1 MERIRFP
8 GGVFRWDFPEKQWSI
23 PGYLRDAGRAKVIK
37 RGPNSLNVEIEL
49 EHPAIVFKERPP
61 DRRAKGVL
69 VNTITRQ
76 LIVFGGPDIKV
87 AVLPEPGDLTVTLII
102 WLYLLRAQSSHG
114 PTPHSLA
121 LFFEDVGKK
130 IAAGW
135 HYWWEEY

>member
-1 MERIRFP
+1 MERIRLS
-8 GGVFRWDFPEKQWSI
+8 GGVFRWDFPELELGI

-49 EHPAIVFKERPP
+49 EHPAIVFRERPP

-69 VNTITRQ
+69 VNTMTRQ
-76 LIVFGGPDIKV
+76 LIVFGGPNVKV

-102 WLYLLRAQSSHG
+102 WLYLLRAHGSHG
-114 PTPHSLA
+114 PTHQSLV
-121 LFFEDVGKK
+121 LFFRDLGKK
-130 IAAGW
+130 IAVGW